1 MDSGELKSLGNEEV
15 GRWQQKGQWEV
26 CVCADSYFFKGVLT
40 CISYMYIYDS
50 LINCILPEDCK
61 LRLARDHAFLF

>member
-26 CVCADSYFFKGVLT
+26 CVCADSYFSRGYLPVLVT
-40 CISYMYIYDS
+40 CTFM
-50 LINCILPEDCK
+50 IL
-61 LRLARDHAFLF
+61 